1 MKTIVFD
8 MDETLLH
15 CKDQSDLHKFQNFT
29 YDHAVHFQLQEAHV
43 ERQTKVTAYLK
54 FRPYMHKMLK
64 KLSQN
69 FELILYSSGRTNY
82 AKAVMEFVETRKN
95 KYFQYMLFKEDC
107 FSVQIT

>member
-15 CKDQSDLHKFQNFT
+15 CKDHTDLPKYPNYI
-29 YDHAVHFQLQEAHV
+29 YDHVVKFKIPDP
-43 ERQTKVTAYLK
+43 QTGEMKNNVTAYLK

-69 FELILYSSGRTNY
+69 FELILYSSGNMHY
-82 AKAVMEFVETRKN
+82 GQAVMEYVETRKN
-95 KYFQYMLFKEDC
+95 RYF
-107 FSVQIT
+107 

>member
-1 MKTIVFD
+1 

-15 CKDQSDLHKFQNFT
+15 CKDQSELHKFNKFT
-29 YDHAVHFQLQEAHV
+29 YDHAVTFQLQEAPP
-43 ERQTKVTAYLK
+43 QGGQMKVTAYLR

-82 AKAVMEFVETRKN
+82 AKAVM
-95 KYFQYMLFKEDC
+95 
-107 FSVQIT
+107 

>member
-1 MKTIVFD
+1 M
-8 MDETLLH
+8 
-15 CKDQSDLHKFQNFT
+15 
-29 YDHAVHFQLQEAHV
+29 
-43 ERQTKVTAYLK
+43 TAYLK

-107 FSVQIT
+107 FLVKIT